1 VTTATGRPDLPA
13 AVERP
18 LRARAAAAV
27 AAWGAALLVASVL
40 DRAAYEAL
48 SVTDDHSRRMLES
61 ADWYRVLR
69 VMGSMWLWGPVAA
82 VFMMVDRA
90 RIREG
95 ARMSGGWTRR
105 GVMLLTC
112 ALLSGGAAE
121 LLKALVGRLRPENSG
136 GWYAFMSL
144 GERLEWNWS
153 DLGMPSSHAAVAF
166 GAAMAL
172 SFTHR
177 AAAPLLF
184 LGAAGCGLTRVVM
197 EQHYLSDV
205 VAGAAVAYAVSLAVW
220 RVDARN
226 NGGVGL
232 GVPAAGARTEGR
244 PRPARGSAAP

>member
-1 VTTATGRPDLPA
+1 
-13 AVERP
+13 
-18 LRARAAAAV
+18 
-27 AAWGAALLVASVL
+27 
-40 DRAAYEAL
+40 
-48 SVTDDHSRRMLES
+48 
-61 ADWYRVLR
+61 
-69 VMGSMWLWGPVAA
+69 
-82 VFMMVDRA
+82 
-90 RIREG
+90 
-95 ARMSGGWTRR
+95 MSGGWTRR

-121 LLKALVGRLRPENSG
+121 LLKAIVGRLRPENSG
-136 GWYAFMSL
+136 GWYAFMPV
-144 GERLEWNWS
+144 GERLGWNWS

-184 LGAAGCGLTRVVM
+184 VGAAGCGLTRVVM
-197 EQHYLSDV
+197 EQHYVSDV

-232 GVPAAGARTEGR
+232 GAPGAGGRMMMMEVR
-244 PRPARGSAAP
+244 PRPTRGSAAP